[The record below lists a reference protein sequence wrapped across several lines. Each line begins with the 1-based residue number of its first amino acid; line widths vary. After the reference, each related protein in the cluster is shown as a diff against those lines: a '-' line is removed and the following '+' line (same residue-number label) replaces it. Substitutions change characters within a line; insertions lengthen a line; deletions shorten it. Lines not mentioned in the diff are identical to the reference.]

1 MGVRPSCLSELISP
15 YGGELVNLMAEGARR
30 DALLHEAATLPALTL
45 NPRQLCDLELLLN
58 GALSPLRGY
67 MCRADYQGVVTDMRL
82 ADGSFWPMPIVLDV
96 TETLAPGSR
105 VVLRDSGG
113 SALAVLTVDESW
125 PADKVLEARQVYG
138 TDLADHPGMAFL
150 HSLGSHYA
158 GGLVEGLN
166 LPHRADFTALR
177 LSPGTLRER
186 FARAGRSRVVAFQP
200 HHIMHRAQFEF
211 TRHCA
216 AENDAGLLIQA
227 FADELPEPQYFTR
240 MRCYQALLPYYPAG
254 LAELSLLPLASRP
267 AGVRAVLWQA
277 IVARNYG
284 CSHFIIG
291 GDAGAGEMRR
301 GSDALAPG
309 QILPLAEHFA
319 AIGVEAIVFPRMV
332 YAPDLAQY
340 LPEEYLPAGQASAVL
355 SAQDLRQRLDD
366 GREDIPHWASFP
378 EVVAELHKLR
388 PMRMQRGFTV
398 FFTGLSG
405 AGKTTLSQALDLK
418 LMELTGRPVTLLDGD
433 VVRTLLSSG
442 LSFSKADR
450 DLNIRRMGFIAGE
463 ITRHGGITI
472 CAPIAPYRET
482 RQAVRDMISEWGG
495 FFEVHVST
503 SLEVCEARDPKGLY
517 AKARAGII
525 KEFTG
530 VSDPYEAP
538 HNPEV
543 SINTGDVGVEE
554 AVARIVHTLQAAGY
568 LA

>member
-1 MGVRPSCLSELISP
+1 LSQLISP
-15 YGGELVNLMAEGARR
+15 YGGELVTLMAEDLRR
-30 DALLHEAATLPALTL
+30 DALLQEAPTLPSLTL

-67 MCRADYQGVVTDMRL
+67 MSRADYQGVVTDMRL
-82 ADGSFWPMPIVLDV
+82 ADGSFWPIPIVLDV
-96 TETLAPGSR
+96 PQALAPGCR
-105 VVLRDSGG
+105 VVLRDSGR
-113 SALAVLTVDESW
+113 SPLAVLTVNESW
-125 PADKVLEARQVYG
+125 PADKALEARQVYG
-138 TDLADHPGMAFL
+138 TDHADHPGMAFL
-150 HSLGSHYA
+150 LSLGSYYA
-158 GGLVEGLN
+158 GGRVEGLN
-166 LPHRADFTALR
+166 LPHRPDFAALR
-177 LSPGTLRER
+177 LSPGALRER
-186 FARAGRSRVVAFQP
+186 FARAGHSRVVAFQP

-211 TRHCA
+211 TLHSA

-227 FADELPEPQYFTR
+227 RAYEPPEPQYFTR

-254 LAELSLLPLASRP
+254 LAELSVLPLASRP
-267 AGVRAVLWQA
+267 AGMRAVLWQA

-291 GDAGAGEMRR
+291 GDAASGEMRR

-319 AIGVEAIVFPRMV
+319 AIGVEAIIFPRMV

-366 GREDIPHWASFP
+366 GRENIPDWASFP

-388 PMRMQRGFTV
+388 PMRQQRGFTV

-405 AGKTTLSQALDLK
+405 AGKATLAQALNLK
-418 LMELTGRPVTLLDGD
+418 LMELTGRAITLLDRD
-433 VVRTLLSSG
+433 VVHTLLSSG
-442 LSFSKADR
+442 SSSGAEH
-450 DLNIRRMGFIAGE
+450 DLDVRRIGFIAGE
-463 ITRHGGITI
+463 IARHGGIAI
-472 CAPIAPYRET
+472 CSPSAPRRAT
-482 RQAVRDMISEWGG
+482 RQAVRDMISAWGG

-503 SLEVCEARDPKGLY
+503 LLETCEARDPKGLY

-538 HNPEV
+538 HDPEV
-543 SINTGDVGVEE
+543 SINTGDVGVDE
-554 AVARIVHTLQAAGY
+554 AVAQIVRTLQAAGY